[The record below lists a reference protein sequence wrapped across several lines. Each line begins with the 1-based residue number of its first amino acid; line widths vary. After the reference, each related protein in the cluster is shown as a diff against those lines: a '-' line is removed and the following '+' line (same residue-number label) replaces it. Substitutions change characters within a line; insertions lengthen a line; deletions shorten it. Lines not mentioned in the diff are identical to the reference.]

1 VKLHPP
7 DCVNLA
13 TDRVEC
19 PVCGGAGV
27 LARVLDENVDLVCE
41 NCDGKGTLIRP
52 TGRQHLSHSSLGMQ
66 LACQRRYQHA
76 YVDRLEPI
84 QRKSSLSLG
93 SAFAKAVELRS
104 PAAGAMSLGDGRGR
118 LIEQEEIDRLTVDMV
133 IVESAAAAYLSRY
146 FFEDMRAN
154 LPEGA
159 RTDEHGVWMGSASA
173 LSFERKATEVEY
185 LVRLRSPYT
194 GAYSNTFDLY
204 GRADGVVDHGAFL
217 ELTEDKLVGQIDS
230 VSVKKTR
237 GDRQLS
243 LGAYALWRI
252 TGKPVRKVRKRFTK
266 KPQIRQ
272 RKRESVAEFCE
283 RIRADYRE
291 RPDFYMHEETTFRDA
306 DDMLD
311 VERSLWDWAEQRRAA
326 QRRGFWPM
334 NTDRCHDY
342 GGCDFLDICFGG
354 ELGLYQRKPE
364 KVTSASSGSDRRG

>member
-1 VKLHPP
+1 VAHLHPP
-7 DCVNLA
+7 DRVNLA
-13 TDRVEC
+13 EDRIAC
-19 PVCGGAGV
+19 PVCEGAGSK
-27 LARVLDENVDLVCE
+27 LADCTTFGTDCACNHSSVPCE
-41 NCDGKGTLIRP
+41 NCDGQETIIRP

-84 QRKSSLSLG
+84 RRKSSLSLG
-93 SAFAKAVELRS
+93 AAFAKAVELRQ
-104 PAAGAMSLGDGRGR
+104 PAAGAAMLAASRDEPL
-118 LIEQEEIDRLTVDMV
+118 EQEDADRIVVDMA

-146 FFEDMRAN
+146 YFDEA
-154 LPEGA
+154 PE
-159 RTDEHGVWMGSASA
+159 
-173 LSFERKATEVEY
+173 LTEVEY

-204 GRADGVVDHGAFL
+204 GRADGVTDHGAFL
-217 ELTEDKLVGQIDS
+217 ELTEDKLVGQIDA

-272 RKRESVAEFCE
+272 RKGESVTEFCE

-326 QRRGFWPM
+326 ARRGFWPM
-334 NTDRCHDY
+334 NTDRCHDW
-342 GGCDFLDICFGG
+342 GGCDYLDKCFGG
-354 ELGLYQRKPE
+354 PDAEGLYRHKPE
-364 KVTSASSGSDRRG
+364 RVM

>member
-1 VKLHPP
+1 MAVAHLHPP

-13 TDRVEC
+13 EDRIPC
-19 PVCGGAGV
+19 PVCRDGSQV
-27 LARVLDENVDLVCE
+27 YIVDCE
-41 NCDGKGTLIRP
+41 NCDGKGMLIRP

-76 YVDRLEPI
+76 YVNRLEPI
-84 QRKSSLSLG
+84 RRKSSLSLG
-93 SAFAKAVELRS
+93 SAFAKAVELRN
-104 PAAGAMSLGDGRGR
+104 PTAGAMSLVDGRPAS
-118 LIEQEEIDRLTVDMV
+118 LDQEDADRLLVDQI

-146 FFEDMRAN
+146 YFDEA
-154 LPEGA
+154 PE
-159 RTDEHGVWMGSASA
+159 
-173 LSFERKATEVEY
+173 LTEVEY

-204 GRADGVVDHGAFL
+204 GRADGVTDHGSFL
-217 ELTEDKLVGQIDS
+217 ELTEDKLVGQIDA

-243 LGAYALWRI
+243 LGAYVLWRI

-272 RKRESVAEFCE
+272 RKGESVAEFCE

-291 RPDFYMHEETTFRDA
+291 RPDFYMHEEVTFRDA

-364 KVTSASSGSDRRG
+364 RITTTEDNADGE

>member
-1 VKLHPP
+1 VAHLHPP

-13 TDRVEC
+13 EDRIWC
-19 PVCGGAGV
+19 PVCKGAGYMEPRPG
-27 LARVLDENVDLVCE
+27 AECE
-41 NCDGKGTLIRP
+41 NCDARGKIIRP

-84 QRKSSLSLG
+84 RRKSSLSLG
-93 SAFAKAVELRS
+93 SAFAKAVELRDS
-104 PAAGAMSLGDGRGR
+104 EAGAR
-118 LIEQEEIDRLTVDMV
+118 LLWSCRDDPVEQEDVDRLSVDMT

-146 FFEDMRAN
+146 YFDEA
-154 LPEGA
+154 PE
-159 RTDEHGVWMGSASA
+159 
-173 LSFERKATEVEY
+173 LTEVEY

-194 GAYSNTFDLY
+194 GAYSNTFDLH

-217 ELTEDKLVGQIDS
+217 ELTEDKLVGQIDA

-272 RKRESVAEFCE
+272 RKGESVAEFCE

-342 GGCDFLDICFGG
+342 GGCDYLDKCFGG
-354 ELGLYQRKPE
+354 PDAEGLYQRKPE
-364 KVTSASSGSDRRG
+364 RITTTEDNADGE

>member
-7 DCVNLA
+7 DRVNFA
-13 TDRVEC
+13 RDRIEC
-19 PVCGGAGV
+19 SVCGGAGV

-76 YVDRLEPI
+76 YVDRLELI
-84 QRKSSLSLG
+84 RRKSSLSLG
-93 SAFAKAVELRS
+93 SAFAKAVELRD
-104 PAAGAMSLGDGRGR
+104 PKAGAALLEGDREH
-118 LIEQEEIDRLTVDMV
+118 LDQEDVDRLSVDIA

-146 FFEDMRAN
+146 YFDKKLN
-154 LPEGA
+154 
-159 RTDEHGVWMGSASA
+159 GV
-173 LSFERKATEVEY
+173 TEAEY
-185 LVRLRSPYT
+185 LVCLRSPYT

-217 ELTEDKLVGQIDS
+217 ELTEDKLVGQIDA

-272 RKRESVAEFCE
+272 RKGESVAEFCE

-342 GGCDFLDICFGG
+342 GGCDFLDLCFGG

-364 KVTSASSGSDRRG
+364 KVM

>member
-1 VKLHPP
+1 VLHLHPP
-7 DCVNLA
+7 DRVNLA
-13 TDRVEC
+13 EDRIEC
-19 PVCGGAGV
+19 PVCEGTGFTNWEGDGA
-27 LARVLDENVDLVCE
+27 DSPPCE

-84 QRKSSLSLG
+84 RRKSSLSLG
-93 SAFAKAVELRS
+93 SAFAKAVELRQ
-104 PAAGAMSLGDGRGR
+104 PAAGAELADGRDEP
-118 LIEQEEIDRLTVDMV
+118 LEQEEIDRLTVDMA

-146 FFEDMRAN
+146 YWDDVVY
-154 LPEGA
+154 GA
-159 RTDEHGVWMGSASA
+159 HPAGRDKNARV
-173 LSFERKATEVEY
+173 TEVEY

-204 GRADGVVDHGAFL
+204 GRADGVVDHGLFL
-217 ELTEDKLVGQIDS
+217 ELTEDKLVGQIDA

-243 LGAYALWRI
+243 LGAYALWRV

-272 RKRESVAEFCE
+272 RKGESVAEFCE

-326 QRRGFWPM
+326 ARRGFWPM

-364 KVTSASSGSDRRG
+364 RVTS

>member
-13 TDRVEC
+13 EDRIAC
-19 PVCGGAGV
+19 PVCRGSGGRPETEDEQGDG
-27 LARVLDENVDLVCE
+27 LMQLLDCE

-84 QRKSSLSLG
+84 RRKSSLSLG
-93 SAFAKAVELRS
+93 SAFAKAVELRD
-104 PAAGAMSLGDGRGR
+104 PFGGAALLGVDRGYG
-118 LIEQEEIDRLTVDMV
+118 EQEDVDRLAVDMT

-146 FFEDMRAN
+146 YWDDS
-154 LPEGA
+154 LVEGA
-159 RTDEHGVWMGSASA
+159 DDGLYA
-173 LSFERKATEVEY
+173 LRAPEQEVEY

-194 GAYSNTFDLY
+194 GAYSNTFDLH
-204 GRADGVVDHGAFL
+204 GRADGVTDHGSFL
-217 ELTEDKLVGQIDS
+217 ELTEDKLVGQIDT

-272 RKRESVAEFCE
+272 RKGESVAEFCQ

-364 KVTSASSGSDRRG
+364 RITTTEDNADGQ

>member
-1 VKLHPP
+1 M
-7 DCVNLA
+7 A
-13 TDRVEC
+13 
-19 PVCGGAGV
+19 
-27 LARVLDENVDLVCE
+27 
-41 NCDGKGTLIRP
+41 
-52 TGRQHLSHSSLGMQ
+52 
-66 LACQRRYQHA
+66 
-76 YVDRLEPI
+76 
-84 QRKSSLSLG
+84 
-93 SAFAKAVELRS
+93 
-104 PAAGAMSLGDGRGR
+104 
-118 LIEQEEIDRLTVDMV
+118 

-146 FFEDMRAN
+146 YWDDVVYGQLIPPGEIRMRA
-154 LPEGA
+154 
-159 RTDEHGVWMGSASA
+159 S
-173 LSFERKATEVEY
+173 TEVEY

-204 GRADGVVDHGAFL
+204 GRADGVVDHGLFL
-217 ELTEDKLVGQIDS
+217 ELTEDKLVGQIDA

-243 LGAYALWRI
+243 LGAYALWRV

-272 RKRESVAEFCE
+272 RKGESVAEFCE

-326 QRRGFWPM
+326 ARRGFWPM

-342 GGCDFLDICFGG
+342 GGCDFLDKCFRRRAGPLPAQAGESDVVSVICDAAILAHGFDVFEVGVDIGVPIEGDTRSQGFAKLDDEAAGG
-354 ELGLYQRKPE
+354 SKVFCSEVWAGAFNHVVPSDIEDHVAAMPWPRPERVFLYVNAYDYDIDPYVKSIAQIRAE
-364 KVTSASSGSDRRG
+364 SEQHGE

>member
-1 VKLHPP
+1 VKLLPP
-7 DCVNLA
+7 DRVNFA
-13 TDRVEC
+13 RDRIEC
-19 PVCGGAGV
+19 SVCGGAGV

-84 QRKSSLSLG
+84 RRKSSLSLG
-93 SAFAKAVELRS
+93 SAFAKAVELRD
-104 PAAGAMSLGDGRGR
+104 PFGGAALLGVDRGYG
-118 LIEQEEIDRLTVDMV
+118 EQEDVDRLAVDMT

-146 FFEDMRAN
+146 YFDEA
-154 LPEGA
+154 PE
-159 RTDEHGVWMGSASA
+159 
-173 LSFERKATEVEY
+173 LTEVEY

-204 GRADGVVDHGAFL
+204 GRADGVVDHGSFL
-217 ELTEDKLVGQIDS
+217 ELTEDKLVGQIDA

-272 RKRESVAEFCE
+272 RKGESVAEFCE

-326 QRRGFWPM
+326 ARRGFWPM

-364 KVTSASSGSDRRG
+364 RVTS

>member
-1 VKLHPP
+1 L
-7 DCVNLA
+7 
-13 TDRVEC
+13 
-19 PVCGGAGV
+19 
-27 LARVLDENVDLVCE
+27 
-41 NCDGKGTLIRP
+41 
-52 TGRQHLSHSSLGMQ
+52 
-66 LACQRRYQHA
+66 
-76 YVDRLEPI
+76 
-84 QRKSSLSLG
+84 
-93 SAFAKAVELRS
+93 
-104 PAAGAMSLGDGRGR
+104 
-118 LIEQEEIDRLTVDMV
+118 LTQA
-133 IVESAAAAYLSRY
+133 IVESAAAAYMSRY
-146 FFEDMRAN
+146 YFDDHLDGN
-154 LPEGA
+154 LVA
-159 RTDEHGVWMGSASA
+159 DRV
-173 LSFERKATEVEY
+173 LRREVEY

-204 GRADGVVDHGAFL
+204 GRADGVTDHGSFL
-217 ELTEDKLVGQIDS
+217 ELTEDKLVGQIDA

-272 RKRESVAEFCE
+272 RKGESVAEFCE

-364 KVTSASSGSDRRG
+364 RVTT

>member
-1 VKLHPP
+1 VAHLHSP
-7 DCVNLA
+7 
-13 TDRVEC
+13 DRVNFARDRIAC
-19 PVCGGAGV
+19 PVCRGV
-27 LARVLDENVDLVCE
+27 GMLSAPGCSEACE
-41 NCDGKGTLIRP
+41 NCDAKGTLIRP

-84 QRKSSLSLG
+84 RRKSSLSLG
-93 SAFAKAVELRS
+93 TAFAKAVELRD
-104 PAAGAMSLGDGRGR
+104 PKAGAALLEGDREH
-118 LIEQEEIDRLTVDMV
+118 LDQEDVDRLSVDQA

-146 FFEDMRAN
+146 YFDKKLN
-154 LPEGA
+154 
-159 RTDEHGVWMGSASA
+159 GVA
-173 LSFERKATEVEY
+173 EVEY

-194 GAYSNTFDLY
+194 GAYSNTFDLH

-217 ELTEDKLVGQIDS
+217 ELTEDKLVGQIDA

-272 RKRESVAEFCE
+272 RKGESVAEFCE

-364 KVTSASSGSDRRG
+364 RITTTEDNADGE

>member
-13 TDRVEC
+13 EDRIAC
-19 PVCGGAGV
+19 PVCRGSGGRPETEDEQGDG
-27 LARVLDENVDLVCE
+27 LMQLLDCE

-84 QRKSSLSLG
+84 RRKSSLSLG
-93 SAFAKAVELRS
+93 SAFAKAVELRD
-104 PAAGAMSLGDGRGR
+104 PFGGAALLGVDRGYG
-118 LIEQEEIDRLTVDMV
+118 EQEDVDRLAVDMT

-146 FFEDMRAN
+146 YWDDS
-154 LPEGA
+154 LVEGA
-159 RTDEHGVWMGSASA
+159 D
-173 LSFERKATEVEY
+173 
-185 LVRLRSPYT
+185 
-194 GAYSNTFDLY
+194 
-204 GRADGVVDHGAFL
+204 
-217 ELTEDKLVGQIDS
+217 
-230 VSVKKTR
+230 
-237 GDRQLS
+237 DRQLS

-272 RKRESVAEFCE
+272 RKGESVAEFCQ

-342 GGCDFLDICFGG
+342 GGCDFLDKCFGG
-354 ELGLYQRKPE
+354 PDAEGLYRRKAE
-364 KVTSASSGSDRRG
+364 RVLS

>member
-1 VKLHPP
+1 
-7 DCVNLA
+7 LA
-13 TDRVEC
+13 ASR
-19 PVCGGAGV
+19 
-27 LARVLDENVDLVCE
+27 DEPL
-41 NCDGKGTLIRP
+41 
-52 TGRQHLSHSSLGMQ
+52 
-66 LACQRRYQHA
+66 
-76 YVDRLEPI
+76 
-84 QRKSSLSLG
+84 
-93 SAFAKAVELRS
+93 
-104 PAAGAMSLGDGRGR
+104 
-118 LIEQEEIDRLTVDMV
+118 EQEDADRIVVDMA

-146 FFEDMRAN
+146 YFDEA
-154 LPEGA
+154 PE
-159 RTDEHGVWMGSASA
+159 
-173 LSFERKATEVEY
+173 LTEVEY

-194 GAYSNTFDLY
+194 GAYSNTFDLH
-204 GRADGVVDHGAFL
+204 GRADGVTDHGAFL
-217 ELTEDKLVGQIDS
+217 ELTEDKLVGQIDA

-272 RKRESVAEFCE
+272 RKGESVAEFCE

-342 GGCDFLDICFGG
+342 GGCDYPRHLLRRTPRASI
-354 ELGLYQRKPE
+354 EP
-364 KVTSASSGSDRRG
+364 KVSTSASRSASRQRRTTPMANSRPPLTEFQKRVYEEIHHSSGRTAATIAQRAGLPSGKHVGRALDRIREKGYIVGDEQASRGGRGGKWVRVRG

>member
-1 VKLHPP
+1 VIAVAHLHLP
-7 DCVNLA
+7 DRVNLA
-13 TDRVEC
+13 EDRIEC
-19 PVCGGAGV
+19 PVCEGTGFTNWEGDGA
-27 LARVLDENVDLVCE
+27 DSPPCE

-84 QRKSSLSLG
+84 RRKSSLSLG
-93 SAFAKAVELRS
+93 SAFAKAVELRQ
-104 PAAGAMSLGDGRGR
+104 PAAGAAMLAASRDEPL
-118 LIEQEEIDRLTVDMV
+118 EQEDADRIVVDMA

-146 FFEDMRAN
+146 YF
-154 LPEGA
+154 
-159 RTDEHGVWMGSASA
+159 DEPAPA
-173 LSFERKATEVEY
+173 LTEVEY

-194 GAYSNTFDLY
+194 GAYSNTFDLH

-217 ELTEDKLVGQIDS
+217 ELAEDKLVGQIDA

-272 RKRESVAEFCE
+272 RKGESVAEFCE

-334 NTDRCHDY
+334 NTDRCHDW

-364 KVTSASSGSDRRG
+364 TVTS

>member
-1 VKLHPP
+1 VKLHLP
-7 DCVNLA
+7 DRVNLA
-13 TDRVEC
+13 EDRIVC
-19 PVCGGAGV
+19 PVCEGAGSK
-27 LARVLDENVDLVCE
+27 LADCTTFGTDCACNHSSVPCE
-41 NCDGKGTLIRP
+41 NCDGQETIIRP

-76 YVDRLEPI
+76 YVDRL
-84 QRKSSLSLG
+84 
-93 SAFAKAVELRS
+93 A
-104 PAAGAMSLGDGRGR
+104 
-118 LIEQEEIDRLTVDMV
+118 VDMT

-146 FFEDMRAN
+146 YFDEA
-154 LPEGA
+154 PE
-159 RTDEHGVWMGSASA
+159 
-173 LSFERKATEVEY
+173 LTEVEY

-204 GRADGVVDHGAFL
+204 GRADGVVDHSSFL
-217 ELTEDKLVGQIDS
+217 ELTEDKLVGQIDA

-272 RKRESVAEFCE
+272 RKDESVAEFCE

-364 KVTSASSGSDRRG
+364 RVTS

>member
-7 DCVNLA
+7 DRVNLA
-13 TDRVEC
+13 EDRIAC
-19 PVCGGAGV
+19 PVCEGAGSK
-27 LARVLDENVDLVCE
+27 LADCTTFGTDCACNHSSVPCE
-41 NCDGKGTLIRP
+41 NCDGQETIIRP

-84 QRKSSLSLG
+84 RRKSSLSLG
-93 SAFAKAVELRS
+93 SAFAKAVELRD
-104 PAAGAMSLGDGRGR
+104 PKAGAALLEGDREH
-118 LIEQEEIDRLTVDMV
+118 LDQEDIDRLSVDMA
-133 IVESAAAAYLSRY
+133 IVEGAAKAYLSRY
-146 FFEDMRAN
+146 FFADFPILADESVPDG
-154 LPEGA
+154 EI
-159 RTDEHGVWMGSASA
+159 RTAGPMQ
-173 LSFERKATEVEY
+173 EVEY

-194 GAYSNTFDLY
+194 GAYSNTFDLH
-204 GRADGVVDHGAFL
+204 GRADGVVDHGSFL
-217 ELTEDKLVGQIDS
+217 ELTEDKLVGQIDA

-272 RKRESVAEFCE
+272 RKDESVAEFCE

-334 NTDRCHDY
+334 NTDRCHDH
-342 GGCDFLDICFGG
+342 GGCDFLDKCFGG
-354 ELGLYQRKPE
+354 PDAEGLYRRKVE
-364 KVTSASSGSDRRG
+364 RVLS